1 MKFMKHEHARGYT
14 GWSGQGN
21 SVAQK
26 KTKIKND
33 EIALEVSFL
42 RKSSLKMYEVC
53 VNLTN
58 FRLDRDEQLAGDFVL
73 EEIKFEYTV
82 AGKRNLMT

>member
-1 MKFMKHEHARGYT
+1 MKQEHARGYT
-14 GWSGQGN
+14 EWSGQGN

-26 KTKIKND
+26 KMKIKND

-58 FRLDRDEQLAGDFVL
+58 FRLDRNEQLAGDFVL

-82 AGKRNLMT
+82 AGKRNFMA

>member
-1 MKFMKHEHARGYT
+1 MKCEHARGYT

-21 SVAQK
+21 SVARK

-58 FRLDRDEQLAGDFVL
+58 FRLDRNEQLAGDFVL

-82 AGKRNLMT
+82 ASARNFLT